1 MDKLKTISVGGF
13 PLVLDDLRWFFGRL
27 GSPNEGIYQAF
38 NNILRGFGDNQI
50 LQGVV
55 VSGVTPNVAITEG
68 WVILDGEL
76 LKVDAD
82 SGINTTTDNTFI
94 KDPTSPFDSRGNK
107 EFLNGS
113 TAGTYEKNRAVVQ
126 GTVGNLALTKNRTFN
141 TWSDFILTNSDIKAE
156 DGSGMTLDPG
166 AGDDNKRIRFLVTG
180 NMVQCSIRIIG
191 ANASNTP
198 LQGFIIKLPPGI
210 IASKIFE
217 GSGNYQNTLLGSEPA
232 NETKNTGIRILT
244 KFSVFFT
251 TLGDSLL
258 IRPQRDGFDK
268 FNTNGANNLEIT
280 GEIFFEIE

>member
-1 MDKLKTISVGGF
+1 MDKLKTSALGGF
-13 PLVLDDLRWFFGRL
+13 PFVLDDIRWFLGRL
-27 GSPNEGIYQAF
+27 DTPNEAIYQAF
-38 NNILRGFGDNQI
+38 NNVLRGFGDNQI

-55 VSGVTPNVAITEG
+55 VSGTTPNVAITEG

-76 LKVDAD
+76 LKVEAD
-82 SGINTTTDNTFI
+82 TGINTGTDNTFT
-94 KDPTSPFDSRGNK
+94 KVTTFDSRGNK
-107 EFLNGS
+107 DFLNGS
-113 TAGTYEKNRAVVQ
+113 NADTYEKNRAVVQ
-126 GTVGNLALTKNRTFN
+126 GTAGNLALTKNRTFN
-141 TWSDFILTNSDIKAE
+141 TWSDFILTDADIKAE